1 MLSSH
6 VSVFVAFALQTVVM
20 SVFVVPSAASVLNGL
35 AVLSAA
41 SVLNALAVLSAAS
54 VLNALVVLSAAS
66 VLNALVVLFAASVLN
81 ALVVL
86 FVFFA
91 IASASFFSF
100 VIVSSIESSLIIH
113 ILCYLSSIR

>member
-54 VLNALVVLSAAS
+54 VLNALVVL
-66 VLNALVVLFAASVLN
+66 
-81 ALVVL
+81 